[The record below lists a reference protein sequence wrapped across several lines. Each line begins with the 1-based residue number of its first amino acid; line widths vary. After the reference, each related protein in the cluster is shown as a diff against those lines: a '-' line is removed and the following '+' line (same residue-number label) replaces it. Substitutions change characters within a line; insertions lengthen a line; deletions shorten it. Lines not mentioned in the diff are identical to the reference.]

1 MFTNTD
7 GITYEIKSKDV
18 YDEFFKYK
26 HLFDFR
32 EHQSIFFDPENKK
45 VIGKMKDEF
54 KVIPIKKFIGLKS
67 KMYCI
72 VSDDD
77 TEFNTAKGVNILIDF
92 NKYKNILFD
101 EKIIKHN
108 MKRIPSKKNK
118 IGTHDVNK
126 LSLPHFDGKRYI
138 LNDGITRLAYF
149 HKDSKD

>member
-26 HLFDFR
+26 HLLDFR

-126 LSLPHFDGKRYI
+126 LSLPYFDGKRYI